1 MKIEDYK
8 ASKVYVDWNFF
19 NKTRKLHSIQ
29 IRELFVM
36 LQRVRGS
43 SKVFR
48 LDFVAKTCID
58 CFKNNLLSQLT
69 FALRSLQINAM
80 QFQLTIAGDTH
91 THTHRVLCDCV
102 DSAWGSRQS
111 IELEINPK
119 FSLLRRSRL
128 SWVQFRNLLRPGFV
142 HMAS

>member
-1 MKIEDYK
+1 
-8 ASKVYVDWNFF
+8 
-19 NKTRKLHSIQ
+19 
-29 IRELFVM
+29 M

-91 THTHRVLCDCV
+91 THIEYSVIVLTLREAV
-102 DSAWGSRQS
+102 GSR
-111 IELEINPK
+111 
-119 FSLLRRSRL
+119 
-128 SWVQFRNLLRPGFV
+128 
-142 HMAS
+142 